1 MPINAAV
8 NDNAPLPESDQEIEG
23 GIGESRIENVVGA
36 ALLVA
41 TAFRLRDEEAL
52 ILTLRRLTDA
62 VDALEAEAEAAEG
75 EERRA
80 ACG

>member
-1 MPINAAV
+1 MPITAAV
-8 NDNAPLPESDQEIEG
+8 NDNAPQLDLDEESCTAAGSPVET
-23 GIGESRIENVVGA
+23 VVGA

-41 TAFRLRDEEAL
+41 TAFRLRDEDAL

-62 VDALEAEAEAAEG
+62 VDALEAESEAADEP
-75 EERRA
+75 RA

>member
-1 MPINAAV
+1 MPITDAV
-8 NDNAPLPESDQEIEG
+8 NDNAPLPDDAIEG
-23 GIGESRIENVVGA
+23 SLGDTRLENVVGA

-41 TAFRLRDEEAL
+41 TAFRLRDEDAL

-62 VDALEAEAEAAEG
+62 VDALEAEPVEED
-75 EERRA
+75 ERRA